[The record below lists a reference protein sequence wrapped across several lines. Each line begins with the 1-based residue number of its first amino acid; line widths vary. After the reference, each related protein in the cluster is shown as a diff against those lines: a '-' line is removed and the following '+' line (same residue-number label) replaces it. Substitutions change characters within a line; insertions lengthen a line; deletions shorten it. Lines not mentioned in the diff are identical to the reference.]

1 MKVAGDQQ
9 TGKKAHA
16 ITLRASERAIARISS
31 LTRMY
36 QRKEMS
42 EEEEEEEEE
51 GGEEEEKDME
61 RRKEN
66 FEGVLELQCGS
77 GC

>member
-42 EEEEEEEEE
+42 EEEEEEGE
-51 GGEEEEKDME
+51 EEEEKDME

>member
-42 EEEEEEEEE
+42 EEEEEEEGE
-51 GGEEEEKDME
+51 EEEEKDME